1 MDGSV
6 AVVSCLQK
14 MAKHIFKPIYNNRLY
29 NKSNEVMRFFLHK
42 QRLDVFFFFVE
53 ISIRHTEPVCK
64 KLILYL

>member
-42 QRLDVFFFFVE
+42 AKIRRVFFFVE
-53 ISIRHTEPVCK
+53 ISIRHTEPECK
-64 KLILYL
+64 KLILF

>member
-29 NKSNEVMRFFLHK
+29 NKSNEVMRFFFLHK
-42 QRLDVFFFFVE
+42 AK
-53 ISIRHTEPVCK
+53 IRRV
-64 KLILYL
+64 LFL

>member
-29 NKSNEVMRFFLHK
+29 NKINEVMRFFLHK
-42 QRLDVFFFFVE
+42 AKIRRVLFCKNF
-53 ISIRHTEPVCK
+53 RHTEPKCE
-64 KLILYL
+64 KLILY